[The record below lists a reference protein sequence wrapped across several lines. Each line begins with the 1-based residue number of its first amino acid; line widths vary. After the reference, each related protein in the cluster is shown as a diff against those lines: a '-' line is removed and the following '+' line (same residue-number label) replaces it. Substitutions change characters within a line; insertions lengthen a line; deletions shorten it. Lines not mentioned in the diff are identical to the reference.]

1 MTAAI
6 HAVKTL
12 PATFSATFP
21 SPELDAA
28 AHGLRPTNV
37 LSTSLAKKLNL
48 CFIKGSGSVLTILMA
63 KTVKSLRKAQ
73 PHLSILEDISTLISH
88 SHDVQETLDSIVATV
103 AERMQTEVCSL
114 YILDQKKN
122 RLTLWATMGLD
133 PESVGKV
140 SMATGEGLTGL
151 VIERMKPV
159 MVVDALAHPRYKY
172 FPETHEEHFHS
183 FLGVPLVEKKMP
195 LGVLVIQTSRRR
207 TFSSDEIRLL
217 TTISA
222 QVASI
227 IVQAR
232 LAESLKSKEQERKE
246 LQKRMN
252 EAMRKLQ
259 SYERRRREKA
269 TKTRQ
274 RWRGRLDGLSA
285 SPGFGRGK
293 AFVLEP
299 RMDLSAIKKK
309 KARNPKREM
318 ERFRGA
324 VERGIEQIAVVKNR
338 MNQLISKEENA
349 IFDVYRLILE
359 DPAIIQQIETQIVKE
374 GFAAEY
380 AVRFVFERYLESI
393 AKIDDSYLR
402 ERTTDVKDAAQ
413 RLLENLSGVSGQQY
427 NIPDDAVLVAEDL
440 SPADL
445 SMLEGDKF
453 KGIVL
458 ATGGVTSHASILAK
472 SFEIPSVVAVED
484 LIESVHPG
492 DMLIVDG
499 NAGSVHV
506 NPKSEVIREYDR
518 LERDYAE
525 LNRELGELKDLPAE
539 TTDGHRVSLYAN
551 IGLLSDVAFA
561 HLHGAQ
567 GVGLYRTEIPFLSH
581 RDFPS
586 EEEQYSLYKR
596 VIEGMASKPVT
607 IRTLD
612 IGADKYPSYMR
623 SVATE
628 PNPFL
633 GWRSIRISLEVEEI
647 FKTQLRAILRAGD
660 LGRVRL
666 LIPMVSSLE
675 EIYKVKEI
683 LAEAKDELE
692 REGTPYDRQME
703 LGIMVE
709 VPAAVQLAER
719 FLREVDFLS
728 IGTNDLIQY
737 ILAVD
742 RSNRKVAS
750 LYEPLHPAVLSAL
763 NTTIEAGK
771 REGKRVGMCG
781 EMAGDPLCALLLLG
795 MGLEEFSMGALY
807 VPVIKKTI
815 RSISYQAAKAAAQ
828 IVLEMDTVGEIKR
841 YLFEQMRQHDMVE
854 LLEMYR

>member
-1 MTAAI
+1 
-6 HAVKTL
+6 
-12 PATFSATFP
+12 
-21 SPELDAA
+21 
-28 AHGLRPTNV
+28 
-37 LSTSLAKKLNL
+37 
-48 CFIKGSGSVLTILMA
+48 MA
-63 KTVKSLRKAQ
+63 KRSKFSPKAE

-88 SHDVQETLDSIVATV
+88 SHDVKETLEQVVATV
-103 AERMQTEVCSL
+103 ADRMQTEVCSL
-114 YILDQKKN
+114 YLLDQQKN

-140 SMATGEGLTGL
+140 SMGVSEGLTGL

-183 FLGVPLVEKKMP
+183 FLGVPLVEQRMP
-195 LGVLVIQTSRRR
+195 LGVLVVQTSRRR
-207 TFSSDEIRLL
+207 EFSQDEIRLL

-222 QVASI
+222 QAASI

-232 LAESLKSKEQERKE
+232 LAESLKSKEQEHKG

-252 EAMRKLQ
+252 VAMRKLR
-259 SYERRRREKA
+259 SYERRRRETI

-274 RWRGRLDGLSA
+274 HWRGRLAGLTA

-299 RMDLSAIKKK
+299 RMELSAINRKT
-309 KARNPKREM
+309 ARNPQREM
-318 ERFRGA
+318 ERFRAA

-338 MNQLISKEENA
+338 MNQLISKEETA

-374 GFAAEY
+374 RFTAEY
-380 AVRFVFERYLESI
+380 AVRVVFERYLESI

-402 ERTTDVKDAAQ
+402 ERVTDVKDAAQ
-413 RLLENLSGVSGQQY
+413 RLLENLSGISGRQHH
-427 NIPDDAVLVAEDL
+427 IPDDAVLVAEDL

-445 SMLEGDKF
+445 SMLEGDRF

-472 SFEIPSVVAVED
+472 SFEIPSVIAVEG
-484 LIESVHPG
+484 LMEHVHNG

-499 NAGSVHV
+499 NAGSIHV
-506 NPKSEVIREYDR
+506 NPKPEVIREYDR

-525 LNRELGELKDLPAE
+525 LNRELGELRDLPAE
-539 TTDGHRVSLYAN
+539 TIDGHRVALYAN

-561 HLHGAQ
+561 QLHGAQ

-586 EEEQYSLYKR
+586 EEEQFSLYRR
-596 VIEGMASKPVT
+596 VIEGMAGKPVT

-623 SVATE
+623 SAAAE

-633 GWRSIRISLEVEEI
+633 GWRSIRISLEIEEI
-647 FKTQLRAILRAGD
+647 FKTQLRAVLRAGD
-660 LGRVRL
+660 YGRVRL

-675 EIYKVKEI
+675 EIHKVKEI
-683 LAEAKDELE
+683 LAEAKSELD
-692 REGTPYDRQME
+692 REGVPYDRQME

-709 VPAAVQLAER
+709 VPAAVQLADR
-719 FLREVDFLS
+719 FLREADFLS

-750 LYEPLHPAVLSAL
+750 LYEPLHPAVLMAL
-763 NTTIEAGK
+763 NKTIEAGK

-781 EMAGDPLCALLLLG
+781 EMAGDPLCAFVLLG
-795 MGLEEFSMGALY
+795 MGLEEFSMGSLY
-807 VPVIKKTI
+807 IPVIKKAI

-828 IVLEMDTVGEIKR
+828 IVLEMDTVSEIKR
-841 YLFEQMRQHDMVE
+841 FLFEQMRQHGMIE

>member
-1 MTAAI
+1 MA
-6 HAVKTL
+6 K
-12 PATFSATFP
+12 
-21 SPELDAA
+21 
-28 AHGLRPTNV
+28 
-37 LSTSLAKKLNL
+37 AKK
-48 CFIKGSGSVLTILMA
+48 
-63 KTVKSLRKAQ
+63 KTRRIR
-73 PHLSILEDISTLISH
+73 PHLDILEDISTLISH
-88 SHDVQETLDSIVATV
+88 SQDLQETLESIVATV
-103 AERMQTEVCSL
+103 AERMQTEVCSI
-114 YILDQKKN
+114 YILDRDRN
-122 RLTLWATMGLD
+122 RLTLRATRGLD
-133 PESVGKV
+133 PESVDKV
-140 SMATGEGLTGL
+140 SMGIGEGLTGL

-159 MVVDALAHPRYKY
+159 MVADTLAHPRYKY

-183 FLGVPLVEKKMP
+183 FLGVPLMERKTP
-195 LGVLVIQTSRRR
+195 IGVLVVQTSRRR
-207 TFSSDEIRLL
+207 EFARDEIRLL
-217 TTISA
+217 TAISA
-222 QVASI
+222 QAASI

-232 LAESLKSKEQERKE
+232 LLDSLKTKEQERKSF
-246 LQKRMN
+246 QKRMN
-252 EAMRKLQ
+252 EAMRKLRT
-259 SYERRRREKA
+259 YEGGARRDKA
-269 TKTRQ
+269 ATSRQ
-274 RWRGRLDGLSA
+274 RWRGRLSGLGA

-299 RMDLSAIKKK
+299 RMDLSAIQKK
-309 KARNPKREM
+309 KARSPERER

-324 VERGIEQIAVVKNR
+324 VERGIEQISVVKNR
-338 MNQLISKEENA
+338 MRDLISKEENA

-359 DPAIIQQIETQIVKE
+359 DPAIIQQIEAQILEE
-374 GFAAEY
+374 GYVAEY
-380 AVRFVFERYLESI
+380 AVKIVFEQYLKSI
-393 AKIDDSYLR
+393 SGIADDYLR
-402 ERTTDVKDAAQ
+402 ERTIDVKDAAQ
-413 RLLENLSGVSGQQY
+413 RLLENLSGMSGQEYQV
-427 NIPDDAVLVAEDL
+427 PDDAILVAEDL

-445 SMLEGDKF
+445 SMIEGDKF
-453 KGIVL
+453 RGIAL

-472 SFEIPSVVAVED
+472 SFEIPSVVAVEELMD
-484 LIESVHPG
+484 LVHQG

-499 NAGSVHV
+499 NAGSIHV
-506 NPKSEVIREYDR
+506 NPNAEVIREYDR
-518 LERDYAE
+518 LESDYAE
-525 LNRELGELKDLPAE
+525 LNRELAELKNLPAE

-561 HLHGAQ
+561 QLHGAQ

-586 EEEQYSLYKR
+586 EEDQYSLYGR
-596 VIEGMASKPVT
+596 VVEGMAGKPVT

-666 LIPMVSSLE
+666 LIPMISSLE
-675 EIYKVKEI
+675 EIQKVKEI
-683 LAEAKDELE
+683 LAEAKTELE

-737 ILAVD
+737 LLAVD

-750 LYEPLHPAVLSAL
+750 LYEPLHPAVLAAL
-763 NTTIEAGK
+763 SSTIETGKRAGK
-771 REGKRVGMCG
+771 RIGMCG

-795 MGLEEFSMGALY
+795 MGLEEFSMGSLY
-807 VPVIKKTI
+807 IPVVKKAV
-815 RSISYQAAKAAAQ
+815 RSISYQTAKATAE
-828 IVLEMDTVGEIKR
+828 IVLKMDTLGEIKR
-841 YLFEQMRQHDMVE
+841 YLFNQMRDLDMIE
-854 LLEMYR
+854 LLEMYH

>member
-1 MTAAI
+1 
-6 HAVKTL
+6 
-12 PATFSATFP
+12 
-21 SPELDAA
+21 
-28 AHGLRPTNV
+28 
-37 LSTSLAKKLNL
+37 
-48 CFIKGSGSVLTILMA
+48 MA
-63 KTVKSLRKAQ
+63 KTRKKTRKIR
-73 PHLSILEDISTLISH
+73 PHLDILEDISTLISH
-88 SHDVQETLDSIVATV
+88 SHDLQETLESIVATV
-103 AERMQTEVCSL
+103 ADRMQTEVCSI
-114 YILDQKKN
+114 YILDRDKK
-122 RLTLWATMGLD
+122 RLTLRATMGLGL
-133 PESVGKV
+133 ESVGKV
-140 SMATGEGLTGL
+140 SMGTSEGLTGL

-159 MVVDALAHPRYKY
+159 MVADTLAHPRYKY

-183 FLGVPLVEKKMP
+183 FLGVPLSDRKMP
-195 LGVLVIQTSRRR
+195 LGVLVVQTSRRR
-207 TFSSDEIRLL
+207 EFSRDEIRLL
-217 TTISA
+217 TAISA
-222 QVASI
+222 QAASI

-232 LAESLKSKEQERKE
+232 LAESLESKEQERKVF
-246 LQKRMN
+246 QKRMN
-252 EAMRKLQ
+252 EAMRKLR
-259 SYERRRREKA
+259 SYEGARRD
-269 TKTRQ
+269 KTAKQ
-274 RWRGRLDGLSA
+274 RWRGRLDGLAA

-309 KARNPKREM
+309 KARNPERER

-324 VERGIEQIAVVKNR
+324 VERGIEQINIVKNR
-338 MNQLISKEENA
+338 MSQLISKEETA

-359 DPAIIQQIETQIVKE
+359 DPAIIQQIESQIVNQ
-374 GFAAEY
+374 GYVAEY
-380 AVRFVFERYLESI
+380 AVKVVFEQYLQSI
-393 AKIDDSYLR
+393 ANIDDNYLR

-413 RLLENLSGVSGQQY
+413 RLLENLTGMPGQQY
-427 NIPDDAVLVAEDL
+427 DVPDDAVLVAEDL

-453 KGIVL
+453 RGIAL

-472 SFEIPSVVAVED
+472 SFEIPSVVAIDD
-484 LIESVHPG
+484 LTEVIRQG
-492 DMLIVDG
+492 DMLIIDG

-506 NPKSEVIREYDR
+506 NPNSEIIREYDR

-525 LNRELGELKDLPAE
+525 LNRELGGLKNLPAE

-561 HLHGAQ
+561 QLHGAQ

-586 EEEQYSLYKR
+586 EEEQYSLYCK
-596 VIEGMASKPVT
+596 VVEGMAGKPVT

-660 LGRVRL
+660 LGRVRI
-666 LIPMVSSLE
+666 LIPMISSLE
-675 EIYKVKEI
+675 EIQKVKEI
-683 LAEAKDELE
+683 LAEAKSELE
-692 REGTPYDRQME
+692 HEGTPYDRQME

-709 VPAAVQLAER
+709 VPSAVQLAER

-742 RSNRKVAS
+742 RSNRKVAG
-750 LYEPLHPAVLSAL
+750 LYEPLHPAVLAAL
-763 NTTIEAGK
+763 NATIQAGK
-771 REGKRVGMCG
+771 REGKRIAMCG
-781 EMAGDPLCALLLLG
+781 EMAGDPVSALVLLG
-795 MGLEEFSMGALY
+795 MGLEEFSMGSLY
-807 VPVIKKTI
+807 IPVIKKAV
-815 RSISYQAAKAAAQ
+815 RSTSYQSAKAIAE
-828 IVLEMDTVGEIKR
+828 IVLEMDTTSEIKR
-841 YLFEQMRQHDMVE
+841 YLFNQMRALGMVE